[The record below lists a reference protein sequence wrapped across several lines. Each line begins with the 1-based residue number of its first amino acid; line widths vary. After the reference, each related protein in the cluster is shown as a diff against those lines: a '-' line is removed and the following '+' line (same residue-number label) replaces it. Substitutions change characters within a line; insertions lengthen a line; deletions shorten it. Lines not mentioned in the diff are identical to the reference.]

1 MTKTGEKTM
10 TKLELSTN
18 ELLMLKE
25 IIETDME
32 MGSWGEGNYDD
43 VALMQ
48 YYLDRAKMLVKVRDM
63 LSERS

>member
-1 MTKTGEKTM
+1 
-10 TKLELSTN
+10 
-18 ELLMLKE
+18 MLKE

>member
-1 MTKTGEKTM
+1 MTN
-10 TKLELSTN
+10 LELSTN

-48 YYLDRAKMLVKVRDM
+48 YYLDRATMLVKVRDM

>member
-1 MTKTGEKTM
+1 M

>member
-1 MTKTGEKTM
+1 MM

-25 IIETDME
+25 MIKNDIENTGWD
-32 MGSWGEGNYDD
+32 GVAYND

-48 YYLDRAKMLVKVRDM
+48 YYLDRAKVLVKVQEE
-63 LSERS
+63 LET

>member
-1 MTKTGEKTM
+1 M

-25 IIETDME
+25 MIETDIEME
-32 MGSWGEGNYDD
+32 TWGEAEYDN

-48 YYLDRAKMLVKVRDM
+48 FYLDRATVLVKVKEE
-63 LSERS
+63 LET